1 MKTRPDRAPR
11 DPKKLATDRGVL
23 FRRGQWWVRWVCTE
37 GHDHRRPSGASKAQA
52 KAEYQA
58 LALAVRQ
65 ARQRSVA
72 CCSQLDKAAARPK
85 AVVVGDLI
93 ADYAEHSRRTKRSH
107 ATDRSRLPRIQ
118 KAFGGLLVD
127 AVTPK
132 AIEDWR
138 EALRAEGRSPTT
150 ANHYVR
156 LLKAIFGRAIA
167 HGRIAG
173 NPAARVKL
181 LPEPPGRIRY
191 LTEDEERR
199 LFAVLPPLL
208 VPVVTF
214 TLLTGL
220 RRGEV
225 LGMTWAMVDLPT
237 ATVHRPQTKTGAKSV
252 RLHPAAVE
260 VLRQQR
266 AKALVSVYCFSS
278 IEGKRMRNF
287 ERYWRPAL
295 HAAGLVGSFRF
306 HDTRHTWAS
315 RLAMAGVDLYQ
326 IQKLGGW
333 AGPAMVQ
340 RYAHLSDAHLRAA
353 LAKLPVPCAAGP
365 ADLQCGGACA

>member
-11 DPKKLATDRGVL
+11 DPKKLATDRGVF
-23 FRRGQWWVRWVCTE
+23 FRRGQWWVRWVCTA

-52 KAEYQA
+52 KAEYQEIA
-58 LALAVRQ
+58 LARRQ
-65 ARQRSVA
+65 ARQRGEP
-72 CCSQLDKAAARPK
+72 CCSQLDKAAAAARPK

-93 ADYAEHSRRTKRSH
+93 ADYAEHSRRIKRSH

-156 LLKAIFGRAIA
+156 LLKAVFGRAIA

-225 LGMTWAMVDLPT
+225 LGMTWTRPS
-237 ATVHRPQTKTGAKSV
+237 ATPRRDCGP
-252 RLHPAAVE
+252 
-260 VLRQQR
+260 R
-266 AKALVSVYCFSS
+266 A
-278 IEGKRMRNF
+278 GRD
-287 ERYWRPAL
+287 P
-295 HAAGLVGSFRF
+295 
-306 HDTRHTWAS
+306 D
-315 RLAMAGVDLYQ
+315 
-326 IQKLGGW
+326 
-333 AGPAMVQ
+333 AGP
-340 RYAHLSDAHLRAA
+340 
-353 LAKLPVPCAAGP
+353 
-365 ADLQCGGACA
+365 